1 MHTIGGEKNVFVAQ
15 SNFLVALCVC
25 LCVLCTDT
33 HAISLTNPHLRI
45 VYCFIQETFEKET
58 EKKNPFFY
66 QRFDASEESKKKPT
80 QNNTE

>member
-58 EKKNPFFY
+58 EKNPFLLP
-66 QRFDASEESKKKPT
+66 EI
-80 QNNTE
+80 